1 MVYVTSG
8 LKVTQRNSK
17 LIKEAIEHQER
28 VQKEKRKPYEPS
40 KWGRDMVN
48 QIKRDGQK
56 EGGYKPSGAFIDQL
70 NSKGKR
76 KAAPQEAKDEFGIKD

>member
-40 KWGRDMVN
+40 KRIVT
-48 QIKRDGQK
+48 
-56 EGGYKPSGAFIDQL
+56 
-70 NSKGKR
+70 GKQ
-76 KAAPQEAKDEFGIKD
+76 P